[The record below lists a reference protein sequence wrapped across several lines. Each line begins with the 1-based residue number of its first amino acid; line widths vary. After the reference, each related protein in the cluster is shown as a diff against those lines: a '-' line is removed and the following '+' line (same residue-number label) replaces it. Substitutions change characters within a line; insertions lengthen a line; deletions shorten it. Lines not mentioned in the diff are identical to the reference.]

1 MIKTCGVMIDTGKT
15 FVQHQN
21 DLANSL
27 KDLSACFIDDIST
40 ASSLNK
46 LIMGLQEMNKFHTML
61 LDQAS
66 RTILKNL
73 TSFVKKSVLL
83 LMHSYE
89 YRNKTDPKIY
99 NTRGNSLHALCAN
112 PYSGL
117 KTTLYSAA
125 LLSYILNV
133 KW

>member
-27 KDLSACFIDDIST
+27 KDMSACFIDDIST

-83 LMHSYE
+83 INSY
-89 YRNKTDPKIY
+89 
-99 NTRGNSLHALCAN
+99 
-112 PYSGL
+112 
-117 KTTLYSAA
+117 
-125 LLSYILNV
+125 
-133 KW
+133 